1 MQIYTN
7 AKTMNYELKRSEL
20 AIMNVFMYLL
30 VLIIGKSKVLFVLRE
45 CAVFEFKSGNSAAK
59 FVIWIF
65 NDFFKQVITRSLRLS
80 SSFPR
85 FNNID
90 SEIASL

>member
-7 AKTMNYELKRSEL
+7 AKTMNYELKRLEL

-45 CAVFEFKSGNSAAK
+45 CAVFEFKSGNIAAK

-65 NDFFKQVITRSLRLS
+65 NDL
-80 SSFPR
+80 
-85 FNNID
+85 FN
-90 SEIASL
+90 

>member
-7 AKTMNYELKRSEL
+7 AKTMNYELKRLEL
-20 AIMNVFMYLL
+20 AINMNVFMYLL

-45 CAVFEFKSGNSAAK
+45 CAVFEFKSGNIAAK

-65 NDFFKQVITRSLRLS
+65 NDFF
-80 SSFPR
+80 
-85 FNNID
+85 N
-90 SEIASL
+90 

>member
-7 AKTMNYELKRSEL
+7 AKTMNYELKRLEL

-65 NDFFKQVITRSLRLS
+65 NDFFKQVITRSLTSLFTLS
-80 SSFPR
+80 KIR
-85 FNNID
+85 Q
-90 SEIASL
+90 

>member
-7 AKTMNYELKRSEL
+7 AKTMNYELKRLEL

-30 VLIIGKSKVLFVLRE
+30 VLIIGKSKVLFVLMRE

-59 FVIWIF
+59 FVIWIISHV
-65 NDFFKQVITRSLRLS
+65 QWL
-80 SSFPR
+80 
-85 FNNID
+85 
-90 SEIASL
+90 

>member
-7 AKTMNYELKRSEL
+7 AKTMNYELKRLEL
-20 AIMNVFMYLL
+20 AIMNVFMYLLLVL

-65 NDFFKQVITRSLRLS
+65 NDFF
-80 SSFPR
+80 
-85 FNNID
+85 N
-90 SEIASL
+90 

>member
-7 AKTMNYELKRSEL
+7 AKTMNYELKRLEL

-65 NDFFKQVITRSLRLS
+65 NDFFHTQPDVSLQA
-80 SSFPR
+80 FQG
-85 FNNID
+85 
-90 SEIASL
+90 

>member
-7 AKTMNYELKRSEL
+7 AKTMNYELKRLEL

-65 NDFFKQVITRSLRLS
+65 NDYFFINLNKLGYHTQPDVSLQA
-80 SSFPR
+80 FQ
-85 FNNID
+85 D
-90 SEIASL
+90 